1 MNILVNAC
9 IQWLV
14 VSSATVVLLCSTSYE
29 EITTEQST
37 TVVSQE
43 SVRQVSRH
51 FAKFTFQ
58 FVQFRLASIF
68 CRRCIYLD

>member
-9 IQWLV
+9 IQSLLI
-14 VSSATVVLLCSTSYE
+14 SSATVILLCSTSYG

-43 SVRQVSRH
+43 NVRQVSRH
-51 FAKFTFQ
+51 FTKFTSQ

-68 CRRCIYLD
+68 F